1 MYGDDSTRYKAFTR
15 RTAMLAG
22 GKMLVLT
29 ILVGRMYQ
37 LQVIEADRYAT
48 LAEENRISLRLLLP
62 RRGRILD
69 RYGEPMAVN
78 RENFRVQLVAEQTK
92 DILATLDSLSRFIPL
107 TEADHQR
114 VMKDIRRQRGFVPV
128 TVRENLEWQDVSRIE
143 VNSLDLPGIA
153 INVGQSRE
161 YPYGSEAVHIL
172 GYVGAVTEDELT
184 GESLLEHPDFRTG
197 KNGVEKAYDLKLRGT
212 SGTQQI
218 EVNAAGRVIKELKTQ
233 EGKRGNDV
241 QLTIDVALQRLAM
254 QRLAQEMSASAVA
267 MDINSGEVL
276 VLASS
281 PSFDPNEFVKGLSS
295 EYWKALTT
303 DPRAPLTNK
312 AISGLYAPGSTFKMI
327 VALAALEGGIAGP
340 EQLFY
345 CRGHLRLGNA
355 KFHCWKRGGH
365 GWVNMRQGLQ
375 QSCDVYFYELAKKV
389 GIDRIAKMA
398 TRLGLGSPMGIELP
412 GEKGG
417 LIPTKEWK
425 RAVTGVPWQ
434 QGETLVAAIGQGFV
448 LSTPLQLAVMT
459 ARLANGGRSVAPKL
473 VKTPAPVEEEE
484 KADKKKAEEKK
495 AVPRIGISRGSLNV
509 VLDGMFSVTNT
520 RKGTAYHARIKEEG
534 MEMSGKTGTS
544 QVKRISKR
552 ERDTRVLKN
561 HERPWKDR
569 DHALFVGYA
578 PVKKPRF
585 AVAVVV
591 EHGGGGS
598 KTAAPIARDLLLE
611 IQRKDLAVRTGK
623 KLAGA
628 QKRSGKT

>member
-15 RTAMLAG
+15 RTAILAG
-22 GKMLVLT
+22 GKMVVLT

-69 RYGEPMAVN
+69 RYGTPIAVN

-92 DILATLDSLSRFIPL
+92 DTVATLDALAQFIPV
-107 TEADHQR
+107 TELDRQR
-114 VMKDIRRQRGFVPV
+114 VMKEIRRRRAFVPA
-128 TVRENLEWQDVSRIE
+128 TVRENLDWQDVSRIE

-161 YPYGSEAVHIL
+161 YPFGSDAVHIL
-172 GYVGAVTEDELT
+172 GYVGAVTEEELT
-184 GESLLEHPDFRTG
+184 GESLLEHPDFRIG
-197 KNGVEKAYDLKLRGT
+197 KNGIEKAYDLGLRGT
-212 SGTQQI
+212 AGTRQV
-218 EVNAAGRVIKELKTQ
+218 EVNAAGRVIKELETR
-233 EGKRGNDV
+233 EGKRGDDV
-241 QLTIDVALQRLAM
+241 RLTIDIELQRLAM
-254 QRLAQEMSASAVA
+254 QRLSQEKSASAVV
-267 MDINSGEVL
+267 MDIRSGEVL
-276 VLASS
+276 LLASS

-295 EYWKALTT
+295 EYWKTLTT

-312 AISGLYAPGSTFKMI
+312 AISGQYAPGSTFKMI

-340 EQLFY
+340 EQLAF
-345 CRGHLRLGNA
+345 CKGDIRLGNA

-365 GWVNMRQGLQ
+365 GWMNMRQGLQ

-398 TRLGLGSPMGIELP
+398 TRFGLGSPMGIELP
-412 GEKGG
+412 GEKAG
-417 LIPTKEWK
+417 LIPTKDWK

-459 ARLANGGRSVAPKL
+459 ARLANGGRAVAPRM
-473 VKTPAPVEEEE
+473 VKEPETD
-484 KADKKKAEEKK
+484 ADGKPLEKKKPQ
-495 AVPRIGISRGSLNV
+495 PRIGVSRAALKV
-509 VLDGMFSVTNT
+509 VLDGMYSVTNT

-544 QVKRISKR
+544 QVRRISKR

-578 PVKKPRF
+578 PVKKPRY
-585 AVAVVV
+585 AVAVIV

-598 KTAAPIARDLLLE
+598 KAAAPIARDLLLE
-611 IQRKDLAVRTGK
+611 VQRKAKAVREGK

-628 QKRSGKT
+628 GKPGRKI